1 MGRDDHQLNM
11 THHRLATD
19 LGQDRCEHMIVMR
32 RAPAAAAPT
41 LDCSMTVSA
50 IAAIRMRHPLR
61 NAPLRSRPAYI
72 RMAASPST
80 ARRITHPH
88 IHDPPATTGTGVT

>member
-1 MGRDDHQLNM
+1 M
-11 THHRLATD
+11 TSTASPTRPGWTNGED
-19 LGQDRCEHMIVMR
+19 TTVMR

-41 LDCSMTVSA
+41 LVASMTA
-50 IAAIRMRHPLR
+50 PANAAIRLRHPLR
-61 NAPLRSRPAYI
+61 NALLRTQPANI

-88 IHDPPATTGTGVT
+88 LHGPP

>member
-1 MGRDDHQLNM
+1 M
-11 THHRLATD
+11 TNHLLALRLG
-19 LGQDRCEHMIVMR
+19 LSQREHTIVMR

-41 LDCSMTVSA
+41 LDCSMTASA

-72 RMAASPST
+72 RMAASPPA
-80 ARRITHPH
+80 ARRITQPH
-88 IHDPPATTGTGVT
+88 NHDPPHQPGHAEET